1 MFFVF
6 GREEKGVEK
15 IQAESRTP
23 GVSFFFFWSGG
34 CLGPFI
40 APTRFMRWWPFKGC
54 HLQDV
59 LDWVDLDT
67 PGKILTSHL

>member
-23 GVSFFFFWSGG
+23 GVSFFFLVGRVPRAFYSPSTLYEVVALQGMPPSR
-34 CLGPFI
+34 CLGL
-40 APTRFMRWWPFKGC
+40 G
-54 HLQDV
+54 
-59 LDWVDLDT
+59 
-67 PGKILTSHL
+67 

>member
-23 GVSFFFFWSGG
+23 GVSFFFFGREG
-34 CLGPFI
+34 
-40 APTRFMRWWPFKGC
+40 A
-54 HLQDV
+54 
-59 LDWVDLDT
+59 
-67 PGKILTSHL
+67 